1 MCPVAESQFFAV
13 VSVETRVNDV
23 CTFGILARP
32 QEVNDPMRQI
42 PLSPQPYD
50 VVAGGWNV
58 FTGHLPWSV
67 PARLTGPLE
76 A

>member
-1 MCPVAESQFFAV
+1 MCPITKGQFFAV
-13 VSVETRVNDV
+13 VSVGTRVNDV
-23 CTFGILARP
+23 CTFGILARA

-58 FTGHLPWSV
+58 FTGHLPWGV
-67 PARLTGPLE
+67 PTRLAGPLE